1 MRRRRVKM
9 IRQNV
14 GQATGAHVKK
24 LVVASMAI
32 AAVAVSAPVRA
43 ADLPPYS
50 VAKGP
55 IIGGFD
61 WEGFYVGG
69 HIGSATDNVS
79 FTQTN
84 VGWTGLQSFAMGP
97 LGPINTNTGESGSLG
112 ATSVT
117 GGMQIGY
124 NWLLPGPF
132 LVGLEADISAA
143 GLSSTTLTSPPGDPA
158 AVASWTE
165 KLDLYGS
172 VRTRLGWVSDN
183 WLFYATGGFGWDYD
197 KFTRKQLTAPI
208 ADITIPVLAPWV
220 DTRALQAGTVVTL
233 SRLRPGWVVGA
244 GVEWAF
250 ARTWTVKLEYL
261 HFDNVSETLSG
272 GHFSFNPSFQASS
285 SVTASQSDLTIDTV
299 RVGFNHTFN

>member
-1 MRRRRVKM
+1 MRCRRVKM
-9 IRQNV
+9 ARQNI

-84 VGWTGLQSFAMGP
+84 VGWTGLQSFAVGP

-132 LVGLEADISAA
+132 LVGLEADISGCRAELDHPD
-143 GLSSTTLTSPPGDPA
+143 LSARRSGGGGFVDRKARPLWFGTHP
-158 AVASWTE
+158 V
-165 KLDLYGS
+165 
-172 VRTRLGWVSDN
+172 RLGV
-183 WLFYATGGFGWDYD
+183 
-197 KFTRKQLTAPI
+197 RQLAVLRHRRFRLGLRQVHAQAIDGT
-208 ADITIPVLAPWV
+208 DRRYNQPVECALCRHP
-220 DTRALQAGTVVTL
+220 RA
-233 SRLRPGWVVGA
+233 
-244 GVEWAF
+244 
-250 ARTWTVKLEYL
+250 
-261 HFDNVSETLSG
+261 SG
-272 GHFSFNPSFQASS
+272 RHRRHQF
-285 SVTASQSDLTIDTV
+285 ASQARLGGRRWRRMGV
-299 RVGFNHTFN
+299 RPHLDGQARISAF